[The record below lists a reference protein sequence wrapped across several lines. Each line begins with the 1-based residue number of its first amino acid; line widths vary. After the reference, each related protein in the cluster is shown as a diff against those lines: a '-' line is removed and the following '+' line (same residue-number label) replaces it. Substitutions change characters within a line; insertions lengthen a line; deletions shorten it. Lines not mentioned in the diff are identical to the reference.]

1 MKNYYVSA
9 NYFGMD
15 VGFMVQAE
23 NVNQA
28 PLAFA
33 EKFCGIFYNVS
44 FSDIKIEEVE
54 EIEVKDDK

>member
-28 PLAFA
+28 PLVFA
-33 EKFCGIFYNVS
+33 EKFRIIFDNVS

-54 EIEVKDDK
+54 EIEDDL

>member
-1 MKNYYVSA
+1 MKIYYVSA

-15 VGFMVQAE
+15 VGIMVQAE

-28 PLAFA
+28 PLVFA
-33 EKFCGIFYNVS
+33 EKFRGIFDNVS

-54 EIEVKDDK
+54 EIEVDL